1 MVVPA
6 DFLYWYVFPVVRSVG
21 MVIDALLL
29 NLLLTISANGIVAA
43 LLYKYNYADCLN
55 FVRNMYTWWT
65 LVQLILLVRLDGI
78 DWSTI
83 EINEEEMQYSEQNND
98 SNYPQ
103 SLPKDKVE
111 LTNRDMNDVISPR
124 YNRIGSH
131 ERNSFWSMRKRMVN
145 LQSIIAKQKLMQR

>member
-1 MVVPA
+1 MTYHFKRLISFYSMVVPA

-78 DWSTI
+78 DLSTI
-83 EINEEEMQYSEQNND
+83 EIN
-98 SNYPQ
+98 
-103 SLPKDKVE
+103 
-111 LTNRDMNDVISPR
+111 
-124 YNRIGSH
+124 
-131 ERNSFWSMRKRMVN
+131 
-145 LQSIIAKQKLMQR
+145 